1 MSKTTK
7 NILITI
13 VIVVVLFALIC
24 LGYHHFKSEPISTN
38 NVSGN
43 ILPDPNQGLNN
54 MLNEILD
61 ENVETDKKEENNNV
75 ENSSN
80 STEEDN
86 KMTPKEAKA
95 INLAKQKWT
104 EEWGN
109 TNDVVF
115 NVSIQSDGKYLVTVY
130 DTKTTHLIKGY
141 IIDVNTEIIKEK

>member
-1 MSKTTK
+1 
-7 NILITI
+7 
-13 VIVVVLFALIC
+13 
-24 LGYHHFKSEPISTN
+24 
-38 NVSGN
+38 
-43 ILPDPNQGLNN
+43 
-54 MLNEILD
+54 
-61 ENVETDKKEENNNV
+61 
-75 ENSSN
+75 
-80 STEEDN
+80 
-86 KMTPKEAKA
+86 MTPKEAKA